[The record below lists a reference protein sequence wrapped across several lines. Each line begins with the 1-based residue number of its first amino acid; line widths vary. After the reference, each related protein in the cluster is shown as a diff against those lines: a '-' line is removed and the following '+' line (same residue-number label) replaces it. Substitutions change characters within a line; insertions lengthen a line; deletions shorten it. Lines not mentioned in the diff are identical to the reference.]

1 MAFRSSFISLIP
13 SLSSACWCFK
23 PVVIYLFL
31 PHLCQPQ
38 ISSAPFATG
47 FSLWRRQWG
56 KGSPTPFPTCPN
68 PPSHQGCST
77 GSLLFFTPRRWSCH
91 YLLQPGP
98 GCPTV
103 TAPPSSQVVFSPAPF
118 PGAWMNQASLSPT
131 KDCSSFHPLRI
142 RPAGSNQLSLSFT
155 PFCQKFAK
163 KAAKALSP
171 IPLSLQFPVQNRYRE
186 EENEPKSLFSSC
198 SPSLP
203 IPPSETHG
211 IRTSAAERIWLF
223 LWKFAPSSEVDQWQ
237 SLELAPFW
245 VPELT
250 FGEAAWFPSFPP
262 PEKRLLHR
270 CVM

>member
-1 MAFRSSFISLIP
+1 MFQTRGYLPVPAP
-13 SLSSACWCFK
+13 SLPAPDLLSSLCHR
-23 PVVIYLFL
+23 IL
-31 PHLCQPQ
+31 PLEKAVRERVTHPL
-38 ISSAPFATG
+38 SHMS
-47 FSLWRRQWG
+47 
-56 KGSPTPFPTCPN
+56 K

-131 KDCSSFHPLRI
+131 KDCSSFHSLRI

-171 IPLSLQFPVQNRYRE
+171 IPLSLQFPVQNQYRE